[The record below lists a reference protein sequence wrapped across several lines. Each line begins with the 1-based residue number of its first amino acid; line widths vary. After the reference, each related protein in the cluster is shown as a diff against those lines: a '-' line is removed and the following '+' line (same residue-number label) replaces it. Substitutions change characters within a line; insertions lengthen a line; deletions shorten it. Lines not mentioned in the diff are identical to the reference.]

1 MGARADADAAGA
13 RRERS
18 HRRRTRRE
26 ARSACRQGART
37 IGSGEY
43 QRHAR
48 PRLAQSQFQRE
59 RGSHQGGRCRRQL
72 AIQPAAESQC
82 AAVRG
87 LRRSRG
93 GAAGRGSARYRARHH
108 RRSAQSGRVAG
119 VAGLSGPPHR
129 RRHAGQQRRAAQE
142 RAARGGRVHRTLQ
155 ERARYRTRC
164 TECADHACERARAT
178 GAGAAQLGGG
188 ARRVGAC
195 GRRAQGARADD
206 GGAVIRKLLG
216 YGIILLIIVS
226 LAAFIVWRSLSTMGE
241 QAKGQRPDKLLVVEL
256 VAARTQPMPI
266 ALQAVYFTEGQTVQK
281 GQRLFRI
288 DPAQYES
295 ALAGARAAW
304 ESAQAQA
311 ERLAPLAGKEFVT
324 AQEYENAR
332 ASEGQLK
339 AMLRQAEI
347 NLAYTDIRAPIAG
360 RTGSLGVKSG
370 NLVAPNDTAAL
381 VVINQMQPILVQY
394 SLPQQRL
401 PELRRYSA
409 ARSIRVFIT
418 LEDGSGDLGEGDL
431 VFIDNIVNTETGT
444 VLLKARLRNERE
456 QRWPGQYVGVRT
468 QFAMQRDALV
478 VPLTAVQTG
487 QNGNY
492 VYVVEQGGA
501 AVRQVEVD
509 RQVGDLA
516 VIAHCLAADEQVVM
530 RAPRFLF
537 FGVF

>member
-1 MGARADADAAGA
+1 MGTRADTDAAAPGRGRPPRRRA
-13 RRERS
+13 RRA
-18 HRRRTRRE
+18 
-26 ARSACRQGART
+26 ARPARRQGART
-37 IGSGEY
+37 IGCGEY

-48 PRLAQSQFQRE
+48 PRLAQSQIQRE

-119 VAGLSGPPHR
+119 VAGLSGSPHR

-142 RAARGGRVHRTLQ
+142 RATRGRRVHRALQ
-155 ERARYRTRC
+155 ERARYHTRC
-164 TECADHACERARAT
+164 VERTDHTRERARAT

-188 ARRVGAC
+188 ACRIGTG

-206 GGAVIRKLLG
+206 GVAVIRKLLG
-216 YGIILLIIVS
+216 YVIILLIIVS
-226 LAAFIVWRSLSTMGE
+226 LAAFIVWRSMSTMGE
-241 QAKGQRPDKLLVVEL
+241 QAKGQRPDKPLVVEL
-256 VAARTQPMPI
+256 VAAKTQPMPI
-266 ALQAVYFTEGQTVQK
+266 ALQAMGQVQSEHSVQIRPQVSGLLQEVYFTEGQTVQK

-288 DPAQYES
+288 DPALYES

-304 ESAQAQA
+304 ESAKAQV

-394 SLPQQRL
+394 RLPQQRL
-401 PELRRYSA
+401 PELRHYRA

-418 LEDGSGDLGEGDL
+418 HEDGGGGR
-431 VFIDNIVNTETGT
+431 GGGG
-444 VLLKARLRNERE
+444 R
-456 QRWPGQYVGVRT
+456 GG
-468 QFAMQRDALV
+468 
-478 VPLTAVQTG
+478 G
-487 QNGNY
+487 GGG
-492 VYVVEQGGA
+492 GGA
-501 AVRQVEVD
+501 GAGAGR
-509 RQVGDLA
+509 RGA
-516 VIAHCLAADEQVVM
+516 RRRGGRGRRGPGRGGGG
-530 RAPRFLF
+530 RAR
-537 FGVF
+537 GAM

>member
-1 MGARADADAAGA
+1 M
-13 RRERS
+13 
-18 HRRRTRRE
+18 
-26 ARSACRQGART
+26 
-37 IGSGEY
+37 
-43 QRHAR
+43 
-48 PRLAQSQFQRE
+48 
-59 RGSHQGGRCRRQL
+59 
-72 AIQPAAESQC
+72 
-82 AAVRG
+82 
-87 LRRSRG
+87 
-93 GAAGRGSARYRARHH
+93 
-108 RRSAQSGRVAG
+108 
-119 VAGLSGPPHR
+119 
-129 RRHAGQQRRAAQE
+129 
-142 RAARGGRVHRTLQ
+142 
-155 ERARYRTRC
+155 
-164 TECADHACERARAT
+164 
-178 GAGAAQLGGG
+178 
-188 ARRVGAC
+188 
-195 GRRAQGARADD
+195 
-206 GGAVIRKLLG
+206 IRKLLG
-216 YGIILLIIVS
+216 YAIILLIIVS
-226 LAAFIVWRSLSTMGE
+226 LAAFIVWRSMATMGE
-241 QAKGQRPDKLLVVEL
+241 QAKGQRPDKPLVVEL
-256 VAARTQPMPI
+256 VAAKTQPMPI
-266 ALQAVYFTEGQTVQK
+266 ALQAMGQVQSEHSVQIRPQVSGLLQEVYFTEGQTVQK

-304 ESAQAQA
+304 ESAKAQV

-418 LEDGSGDLGEGDL
+418 HEDGSGDLGEGDL
-431 VFIDNIVNTETGT
+431 VFIDNNVNTETGT

-456 QRWPGQYVGVRT
+456 QLWPGQYVGVRT
-468 QFAMQRDALV
+468 QFAMQQDALV

-516 VIAHCLAADEQVVM
+516 VIAQGLAAGEQVVM
-530 RAPRFLF
+530 RAPRNLRP
-537 FGVF
+537 GAKVASAADAGKSETRKTP

>member
-1 MGARADADAAGA
+1 MGARADADAAVA

-48 PRLAQSQFQRE
+48 PRPAQSQFQRE
-59 RGSHQGGRCRRQL
+59 HGSHQGGRCRRQL
-72 AIQPAAESQC
+72 AIQPAAAPPR
-82 AAVRG
+82 AAARG

-93 GAAGRGSARYRARHH
+93 GAAGRGPARYRARHH

-188 ARRVGAC
+188 ARRGGAC

-206 GGAVIRKLLG
+206 GGAEKRKQHNNNNKQKNNN
-216 YGIILLIIVS
+216 
-226 LAAFIVWRSLSTMGE
+226 THTTNNKKHNQTTKNK

-266 ALQAVYFTEGQTVQK
+266 ALQAVGQVQPEHSVQIRPQVSGLLQEVYFTEGQTVQK

-360 RTGSLGVKSG
+360 R
-370 NLVAPNDTAAL
+370 AAQAASASSRA
-381 VVINQMQPILVQY
+381 ISSHPKT
-394 SLPQQRL
+394 
-401 PELRRYSA
+401 RRRAWS
-409 ARSIRVFIT
+409 SIRCSPFSCNT
-418 LEDGSGDLGEGDL
+418 ACRSSGCPSCGA
-431 VFIDNIVNTETGT
+431 T
-444 VLLKARLRNERE
+444 VPR
-456 QRWPGQYVGVRT
+456 
-468 QFAMQRDALV
+468 
-478 VPLTAVQTG
+478 
-487 QNGNY
+487 
-492 VYVVEQGGA
+492 A
-501 AVRQVEVD
+501 AS
-509 RQVGDLA
+509 A
-516 VIAHCLAADEQVVM
+516 CSS
-530 RAPRFLF
+530 PTW
-537 FGVF
+537 